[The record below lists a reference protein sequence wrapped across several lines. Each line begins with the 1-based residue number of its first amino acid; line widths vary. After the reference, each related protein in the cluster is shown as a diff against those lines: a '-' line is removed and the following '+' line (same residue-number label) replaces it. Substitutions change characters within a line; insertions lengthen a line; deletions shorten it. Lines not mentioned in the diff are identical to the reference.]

1 MITPSLFFA
10 GVLVIATSLDRAGHK
25 DRLSLVMVVLAKVYF
40 MMIFAYDM
48 GIW

>member
-1 MITPSLFFA
+1 MITPNLFFA
-10 GVLVIATSLDRAGHK
+10 GVLVIATSLDHVGHK
-25 DRLSLVMVVLAKVYF
+25 DRLGLVMVVLVRVYF